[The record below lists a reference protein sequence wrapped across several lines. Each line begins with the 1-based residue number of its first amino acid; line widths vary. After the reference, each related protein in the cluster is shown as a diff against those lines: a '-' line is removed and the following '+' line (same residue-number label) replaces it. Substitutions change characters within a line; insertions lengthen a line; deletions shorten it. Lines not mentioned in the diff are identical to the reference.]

1 MKVLVCEDERLVGR
15 AIQIVLEKAGYDVKL
30 AVDGNE
36 AMECIENEVFSAIIV
51 DVHLPY
57 ASGLEII
64 GQLRKEKDDKVPII
78 VVTAISDNNIQRQAQ
93 LLGANK
99 YLLKP
104 YDPKQLVN
112 VVHELLNN
120 N

>member
-1 MKVLVCEDERLVGR
+1 MRVLVCEDEKLVAR
-15 AIQIVLEKAGYDVKL
+15 AMQIVLEKAGYNVKL

-36 AMECIENEVFSAIIV
+36 ALESIAEEVFSAIIV

-64 GQLRKEKDDKVPII
+64 AQLRNDKGYDTPII
-78 VVTAISDNNIQRQAQ
+78 VVSAISDDNIQKQAH